1 MKKID
6 LIVGARPNF
15 IKAFPVYD
23 ALAAVGSFDLRLINT
38 GQHYDKNMVDIFF
51 RQLKMKQPDIDLM
64 VGSGSHAEQAGKIM
78 IALEKVFTENRPD

>member
-23 ALAAVGSFDLRLINT
+23 ALAEAGGFDLRLINT
-38 GQHYDKNMVDIFF
+38 GQHYDKNMSDIFF
-51 RQLKMKQPDIDLM
+51 RQLKHL
-64 VGSGSHAEQAGKIM
+64 
-78 IALEKVFTENRPD
+78 